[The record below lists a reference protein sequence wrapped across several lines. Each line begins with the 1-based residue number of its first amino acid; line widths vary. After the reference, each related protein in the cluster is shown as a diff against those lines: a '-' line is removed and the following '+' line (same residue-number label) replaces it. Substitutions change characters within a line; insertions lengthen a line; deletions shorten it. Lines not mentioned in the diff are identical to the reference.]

1 MGNIITPKCWIFLA
15 YIYPWARNIHTIDSA
30 SEENTQIKV
39 ITSNLLAISVGICFL
54 HVQETCSYTTLYACV
69 FQHIVLPKLPNCA
82 TLKKSRLLFNW
93 DDVSTNISADCQHT
107 KPTNHCGHNPA
118 LLLARPLFPEPP
130 SKIALDARLC
140 MPPVYIDKCQVM
152 TQSCGYYV
160 REGPHMY
167 ITDID
172 VYFE

>member
-1 MGNIITPKCWIFLA
+1 MGNIIAPKCWIFLA

-30 SEENTQIKV
+30 SEENTQIKL

-93 DDVSTNISADCQHT
+93 DDVYTRNRRQMQFVGDYCNFKLHGRVIEWSISRASMVNEVKNYNRHV
-107 KPTNHCGHNPA
+107 GHA
-118 LLLARPLFPEPP
+118 HL
-130 SKIALDARLC
+130 
-140 MPPVYIDKCQVM
+140 
-152 TQSCGYYV
+152 
-160 REGPHMY
+160 
-167 ITDID
+167 
-172 VYFE
+172 